1 MKIEKNKVVSVT
13 YDLRT
18 EGFDSQIIE
27 SATEENPLRFIFES
41 GMMLPAFEEKLA
53 GKEEGETF
61 QFQLSPEE
69 AYGEVNQDNI
79 IDLPKK
85 AFELDGKIEEGLLT
99 VGNIIPMQDENGN
112 QFEGI
117 VAKVEG
123 ETVTMD
129 FNHPMAGQTL
139 YFIGK
144 IIEVRDATPE
154 ELDHGHVH

>member
-18 EGFDSQIIE
+18 DGFDGQIIE

-41 GMMLPAFEEKLA
+41 GMMLPAFEAQLA
-53 GKEEGETF
+53 GKEKGETF